1 MTIANPLEVEQ
12 ETVMKNLVTTHQL
25 ARMFRRA
32 PITVMLWKR
41 NEGLPYV
48 SIPGDNRP
56 AIRYDMDQV
65 TAWANRTGK
74 RIFVTRNKDAAVA
87 SG

>member
-12 ETVMKNLVTTHQL
+12 ETVMKNLVTARQL
-25 ARMFRRA
+25 ARIFRRA

-48 SIPGDNRP
+48 SIPGDERP

-74 RIFVTRNKDAAVA
+74 RLFVTERTDVA